1 MAGVVNE
8 TTAKKLGSELR
19 LALDTVFQAQVKLE
33 EHLKIEWK
41 ATARTREVTF
51 KSKGREYERTEFYNG
66 RIKGLDGRQIL
77 IRNEKDILVFMLQA
91 DEALTMQKA
100 TILQNQRL
108 RTKYVEGVDFLQVCM
123 YHDETTIECKPELA
137 EEIGKVMEQAI
148 NDAGKHFNLSIEQTG
163 DGAIGLNWAE
173 VH

>member
-8 TTAKKLGSELR
+8 TAAKNLGTKLR
-19 LALDTVFQAQVKLE
+19 LALDDVFQAQVKLE

-41 ATARTREVTF
+41 KTARRKQVEYTW
-51 KSKGREYERTEFYNG
+51 KGRKQEKTEFYNG
-66 RIKGLDGRQIL
+66 KIKGLDGRMIL

-91 DEALTMQKA
+91 DEAITLMLA
-100 TILQNQRL
+100 TVLINRRL
-108 RTKYVEGVDFLQVCM
+108 CEKYVEGVDFKQVCY
-123 YHDETTIECKPELA
+123 YHDELTMEVKPEIA
-137 EEIGKVMEQAI
+137 EDIGVIMEKGI

-163 DGAIGLNWAE
+163 DAVVGLSWAS